1 MSFCLALSMKKERH
15 RRQVAVFVGGSV
27 RAVRHS
33 RTSGGAAERV
43 TKRLTAVIHMTEN
56 KCDLPFIFTVTTHSH
71 VAHTSRLTKTCTLAT
86 TPHKDTGSGDRL
98 LNKPS
103 DGTRTS
109 HVITLKR
116 ALWHTRDVFAKIQFI
131 TLLDADTEN
140 SLKRLTNFRQKATP
154 IQHPLSHTIKP
165 HPQPMTKCT
174 CLFNDSLYI
183 E

>member
-1 MSFCLALSMKKERH
+1 MKQSIILIATSLYYELLSGIKYEERDA
-15 RRQVAVFVGGSV
+15 QATGCSVCGGSV
-27 RAVRHS
+27 RVVRHS
-33 RTSGGAAERV
+33 RTSGGVAERV
-43 TKRLTAVIHMTEN
+43 AKRLTAVIHMTEN
-56 KCDLPFIFTVTTHSH
+56 RCD
-71 VAHTSRLTKTCTLAT
+71 VAHTSRLTKTCTPAT
-86 TPHKDTGSGDRL
+86 TPHKDTGSGDRF

-165 HPQPMTKCT
+165 HPQPTTKCT
-174 CLFNDSLYI
+174 CLLNDSR
-183 E
+183 